1 MKRKLYTLGYSG
13 FQLET
18 FIAKLRQNEVECLI
32 DVREIPISRKKGFAK
47 TALSEAL
54 AESGIQYRHF
64 KSLGSPKLLRH
75 QVREDRDY
83 NFFYKGVRKHLRK
96 EAGVEA
102 ISEAIATA
110 REMRSCIMCFCP
122 DWEFCHRRCVV
133 ESILKS
139 AHFSFEHLG
148 IHDHQKTLWPKAA

>member
-1 MKRKLYTLGYSG
+1 MKRKIFTLGYSG

-18 FIAKLRQNEVECLI
+18 FIEKLVQHEIECLI

-47 TALSEAL
+47 TALTEAL
-54 AESGIQYRHF
+54 LEAGIQYRHF
-64 KSLGSPKLLRH
+64 KALGSPKLLRH

-83 NFFYKGVRKHLRK
+83 NTFYKGVRKHLRK

-102 ISEAIATA
+102 IGEAIATA

-122 DWEFCHRRCVV
+122 DWEFCHRSCVV

-139 AHFSFEHLG
+139 VHFSFQHLG
-148 IHDHQKTLWPKAA
+148 IDDQQQTLWKKAA